1 MSFDRKVKD
10 IFVTCVL
17 CLSNNTENADLMS
30 ILSDAST
37 LLKSNYAH
45 YEILVVG
52 DKDSEKYDDMM
63 TRCLK
68 EIEHI
73 RYMRAFGAKTYDEL
87 TAIGFDNAIGDIT
100 CVFPFG
106 FKLEVDLLA
115 LVSKCCYGNDVV
127 MSFSKKCGF
136 FTRFSI
142 VFAQMIGTLVG
153 YDRIPAGF
161 NGVCC
166 ASRRAINAAIKDLV
180 FCKYPFLALVKADD
194 LCAYIEQIE
203 AAASPVASNY
213 NVKYALNM
221 VSNLTTKHSQCLCMS
236 FACIT
241 FVSSVSLAFARN
253 VSGALA
259 SFLLSGIFYLAKNA
273 FISLEKSM
281 NCTRTPEFGSYSIE
295 FEKHSSVMLNTRELN
310 IRDDSISNTI
320 NNVQTGRDR

>member
-17 CLSNNTENADLMS
+17 CLSKDAENADLMS
-30 ILSDAST
+30 ILSNTST

-52 DKDSEKYDDMM
+52 DKDSEKYDNIM
-63 TRCLK
+63 TQCLK

-87 TAIGFDNAIGDIT
+87 AAIGFDNAIGDIT

-106 FKLEVDLLA
+106 FKLEADLLA
-115 LVSKCCYGNDVV
+115 LVSKCCNGNDVV

-136 FTRFSI
+136 FTCLSI
-142 VFAQMIGTLVG
+142 VFAQMIVALVG
-153 YDRIPAGF
+153 YSRIPVGF

-166 ASRRAINAAIKDLV
+166 ASRRAINAAIRDLV
-180 FCKYPFLALVKADD
+180 FCKYPFLALAKADD
-194 LCAYIEQIE
+194 LYSCVEQIE
-203 AAASPVASNY
+203 VAASPVASNY
-213 NVKYALNM
+213 NVKYVFDI
-221 VSNLTTKHSQCLCMS
+221 VSNLTTKHSQCLCIF
-236 FACIT
+236 FACIA
-241 FVSSVSLAFARN
+241 FASFVSLAFAR
-253 VSGALA
+253 SICGALV
-259 SFLLSGIFYLAKNA
+259 SFLLFGMFYLAKNA

-281 NCTRTPEFGSYSIE
+281 NCIRTTGFDTYSIE
-295 FEKHSSVMLNTRELN
+295 FEKHSSVMLNTKELN
-310 IRDDSISNTI
+310 IRDDSTSSTI